1 MGSTA
6 GSPPARPEK
15 SMRYEHLV
23 QINDPLMPLADELT
37 REQLWRGLVLR
48 AEDPTQFVL
57 GLENATI
64 RGRTEGADTI
74 ELARTLD
81 FGSFTVD
88 DRVLLIDGERTE
100 IHIAAG
106 ATWPASTMTI
116 TIEEPAPQLLF
127 LRFVYE
133 LQEEASADD
142 IDRVARALREQAYE
156 KSDLDTVVRIR
167 QLAEQG
173 VLG

>member
-1 MGSTA
+1 
-6 GSPPARPEK
+6 
-15 SMRYEHLV
+15 MRYEHLV

-57 GLENATI
+57 GLERATI
-64 RGRTEGADTI
+64 RARSGAPGAEQLT
-74 ELARTLD
+74 RTLD
-81 FGSFTVD
+81 FGSFAVD
-88 DRVLLIDGERTE
+88 DQVLLIAGERTE
-100 IHIAAG
+100 IHTEAG
-106 ATWPASTMTI
+106 ATWPASRMTI
-116 TIEEPAPQLLF
+116 TIEEPQPQLLF

-133 LQEEASADD
+133 LEEEATGDE
-142 IDRVARALREQAYE
+142 IERVARALREQAYE

>member
-1 MGSTA
+1 
-6 GSPPARPEK
+6 
-15 SMRYEHLV
+15 
-23 QINDPLMPLADELT
+23 
-37 REQLWRGLVLR
+37 
-48 AEDPTQFVL
+48 
-57 GLENATI
+57 
-64 RGRTEGADTI
+64 
-74 ELARTLD
+74 
-81 FGSFTVD
+81 
-88 DRVLLIDGERTE
+88 
-100 IHIAAG
+100 
-106 ATWPASTMTI
+106 MTI